1 MSVDARQDVDWVT
14 WSTNILSTIFC
25 FWVLLLMAIFLYD
38 IIGREAFKSPFLGT
52 HEIVGNSIVGI
63 LFLELPSSIKSGAML
78 RTTIVY
84 NIAGEFWR
92 RLIDSLSYL
101 LGIVLFIS
109 IIVGGWSAMI
119 VGWQIGEIEGA
130 GAFEVPVYPV
140 RTVIVIFSAI
150 CALVYLQLLV
160 LTWLGKAQP
169 KAG

>member
-1 MSVDARQDVDWVT
+1 M
-14 WSTNILSTIFC
+14 LSTISA
-25 FWVLLLMAIFLYD
+25 FWVLLLCAIFLYD
-38 IIGREAFKSPFLGT
+38 IIGREAFNKPFLGT

-84 NIAGEFWR
+84 NVISDFWR
-92 RLIDSLSYL
+92 RVIDSLSYI
-101 LGIVLFIS
+101 LGIALFTS
-109 IIVGGWSAMI
+109 IILGGWDSMI

-140 RTVIVIFSAI
+140 RTVIVVFSII

-160 LTWLGKAQP
+160 FTWIGKDQP
-169 KAG
+169 VTSPE

>member
-14 WSTNILSTIFC
+14 WSTNILSTISC

-38 IIGREAFKSPFLGT
+38 IIGREAFNSPFLGT